1 MEVVLFRRK
10 VLGCTIVSKNAG
22 ELISFWAFIISRNL
36 NISTVNSMVPPYPTL
51 GEVNKKVVSE
61 YYAPK
66 FFGNS
71 FLKFYVKVFQKI
83 FK

>member
-1 MEVVLFRRK
+1 MAVF
-10 VLGCTIVSKNAG
+10 
-22 ELISFWAFIISRNL
+22 
-36 NISTVNSMVPPYPTL
+36 
-51 GEVNKKVVSE
+51 GEVNKRVVSE

-66 FFGNS
+66 LFENS

>member
-1 MEVVLFRRK
+1 M
-10 VLGCTIVSKNAG
+10 A
-22 ELISFWAFIISRNL
+22 
-36 NISTVNSMVPPYPTL
+36 PPYPTL

-66 FFGNS
+66 LFGNS
-71 FLKFYVKVFQKI
+71 FLKFYVKIFQKI